1 MRVLSAALISG
12 FGKALKASDM
22 QLHPFDEAM
31 ALTPA
36 GSSQPDTWHGAS
48 SAGYWNMVGPF
59 GGTTA
64 ATAIQAIMAHPQLLG
79 EPIAL
84 TVNYPGAMAAGAFTV
99 TARPVRTNRSTQ
111 HWTVELL
118 QLDAAGAQ
126 IMVMTA
132 TAVTASRRTTWSV
145 DELAMPALEFS
156 TAAPRLIFSTSE
168 WTQRYDM
175 RAARG
180 MIPQVWDGGEATGD
194 DASLTQLW
202 VRDDPPRPL
211 DFAALAAMSDV
222 FYPRI
227 WLRRATRV
235 PAGTVSITTYFHATA
250 DQLAHSGSG
259 YLLAQAKA
267 QTFSNGFFDQTAQ
280 LWSAAGQLLATSSQL
295 VYYKE

>member
-1 MRVLSAALISG
+1 MLVQPAMSADAPCET
-12 FGKALKASDM
+12 LKASDM
-22 QLHPFDEAM
+22 PLHPFDEAM

-36 GSSQPDTWHGAS
+36 GAAQPDTWHGAS
-48 SAGYWNMVGPF
+48 SPAYWNMIGPF

-99 TARPVRTNRSTQ
+99 TARPSRTNRSTQ

-118 QLDAAGAQ
+118 QLDAAGAPSL
-126 IMVMTA
+126 VMTA
-132 TAVTASRRTTWSV
+132 TAVTAARRTTWSA
-145 DELAMPALEFS
+145 DELTKPALDFS
-156 TAAPRLIFSTSE
+156 AAAPRLTFSTSE
-168 WTQRYDM
+168 WTHRYDM

-180 MIPQVWDGGEATGD
+180 MIPQVWDGREAVGD
-194 DASLTQLW
+194 DASLSQLW

-211 DFAALAAMSDV
+211 DFASLAAMSDV
-222 FYPRI
+222 FYPRV

-235 PAGTVSITTYFHATA
+235 PAGTVTITTYFHATA
-250 DQLAHSGSG
+250 DQLAHSGVG

-280 LWSAAGQLLATSSQL
+280 LWSPAGHLLATSSQL